1 MSRGSDQAT
10 TLPTHGAGTLPSVVV
25 DSYNLEVEDEDG
37 FVGDKASKGAFREIL
52 EKWRK
57 PLRDLG
63 ADPLGDQPSDE
74 ISKNKLDAL
83 LADGEPEAAGVVQ
96 SAIEDYAQ
104 QLAKVLRR
112 FLRQKAWRDTQFI
125 AVGGGFPASRLG
137 RLAVGR
143 CAVLL
148 KTEGLPIALD
158 LIRHHPDEAGLI
170 GAGHLLPT
178 WMLAGHDAMLAVD
191 IGGTN
196 IRAGVV
202 DLNHS
207 KAEDLSKAA
216 IVSSQLWRHGDETV
230 TREQV
235 VERLT
240 EMLAGL
246 VKDARKMKLDLIPV
260 VGIGCP
266 GQIETD
272 GSIAAGAQN
281 LPGNWESSRFNL
293 PRAIVEQMPR
303 ISGHETMVVMHN
315 DAVVQGLSQ
324 LPFLQDHERWGIVT
338 IGTGLGNARFT
349 NRAAITRIEKKNGK
363 EKSKGKDQDE
373 KKI

>member
-1 MSRGSDQAT
+1 MSKATEQAT
-10 TLPTHGAGTLPSVVV
+10 TLPTHGAATLPSVVV

-63 ADPLGDQPSDE
+63 EDPLGDQPSDE
-74 ISKNKLDAL
+74 ISKSKLNAL
-83 LADGEPEAAGVVQ
+83 LAKGEPEAAGVVQ

-112 FLRQKAWRDTQFI
+112 FLRQKAWRETEFI

-143 CAVLL
+143 AAVLL
-148 KTEGLPIALD
+148 KADGLPVELD

-170 GAGHLLPT
+170 GAGHLLPS

-196 IRAGVV
+196 IRAGIV
-202 DLNHS
+202 DLNQS
-207 KAEDLSKAA
+207 RAKDLSKAQVVA
-216 IVSSQLWRHGDETV
+216 SELWRHGDDEV
-230 TREQV
+230 SREEV
-235 VERLT
+235 IERLT
-240 EMLAGL
+240 GMLAGL
-246 VKDARKMKLDLIPV
+246 VKAAKKMKLSLVPV

-266 GQIETD
+266 GQIEPD
-272 GSIAAGAQN
+272 GAIAAGAQN

-293 PRAIVEQMPR
+293 PRAIREEIPQ
-303 ISGHETMVVMHN
+303 ISGHETMAVMHN

-324 LPFLQDHERWGIVT
+324 LPFLQAYQRWSIVT

-349 NRAAITRIEKKNGK
+349 NRAPYGKDEVKKNGK
-363 EKSKGKDQDE
+363 SKAKEKDNNKG
-373 KKI
+373 